1 MNVFDVKLLFG
12 LRLDL
17 EYLFDSFKPSYQQWL
32 RLLELYNDLRGFV
45 FAYGCC

>member
-1 MNVFDVKLLFG
+1 MNIFDVRLLFG

-32 RLLELYNDLRGFV
+32 GLLGLYKDLRGFV